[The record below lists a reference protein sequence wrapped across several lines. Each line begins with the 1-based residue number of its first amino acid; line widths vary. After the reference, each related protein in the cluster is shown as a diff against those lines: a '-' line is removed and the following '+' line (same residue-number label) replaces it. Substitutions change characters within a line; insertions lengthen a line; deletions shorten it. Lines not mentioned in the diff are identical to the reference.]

1 MLMASYFKVP
11 VCRGSYQQRPVSPSN
26 ANKNNRGSN
35 AGPGTRA
42 RPYGPS
48 GRPNLITGNSYQ
60 NDNLGLEGIPSSS
73 SSLSGEREVIVK
85 DAYRQDTSVVIQW
98 DSETSHILGF
108 RVVYRLFGD
117 NTFQPGPPLDPSER
131 EFKIKNVPAQA
142 RHSRCTIRV
151 ALRKLFSNE

>member
-1 MLMASYFKVP
+1 MTQP
-11 VCRGSYQQRPVSPSN
+11 
-26 ANKNNRGSN
+26 NKNSRVNS
-35 AGPGTRA
+35 GTRA

-60 NDNLGLEGIPSSS
+60 SDDLRLEGVPSSS
-73 SSLSGEREVIVK
+73 SSLSGEREVIIK

-131 EFKIKNVPAQA
+131 EFKIKNVPAQVK
-142 RHSRCTIRV
+142 SDSVDCLEIGKCTLTI
-151 ALRKLFSNE
+151 KKH